1 LGWADGL
8 TTKAA
13 GGRGTYVCD
22 AMLAQL
28 KTECGYQ
35 FTSKLESMFTDMKT
49 SHDTMQMFK
58 AAQAQAA
65 GAGAAGG
72 GHGVDMH
79 VQVLTTGAWPTQVG
93 ATCNLPQELEQC
105 CEEFKV
111 RWMSPLSLPFVGVT
125 GVANYTSS
133 LVMSATGGNRN
144 RLSDGG

>member
-1 LGWADGL
+1 M
-8 TTKAA
+8 
-13 GGRGTYVCD
+13 R
-22 AMLAQL
+22 AQL

-49 SHDTMQMFK
+49 SHDTMQAFK

-65 GAGAAGG
+65 GAAGGAGGGG

-111 RWMSPLSLPFVGVT
+111 RCEPTTLPFLLHESAQVG
-125 GVANYTSS
+125 G
-133 LVMSATGGNRN
+133 LSALYSFTHLR
-144 RLSDGG
+144 S